1 MDPNL
6 RKFIEVAREDV
17 LRGRMM
23 PDDVW
28 DRATVHAHHYLEM
41 LDPAV
46 SPQPGV
52 EFNKF
57 KARLKEAID
66 GVI

>member
-6 RKFIEVAREDV
+6 RKFIEVATDEV
-17 LRGRMM
+17 LKGRMM
-23 PDDVW
+23 PDEVW
-28 DRATVHAHHYLEM
+28 DRSVEHAHHYLEM

-46 SPQPGV
+46 SPQPWV